1 MSEQF
6 TGGHKIR
13 LPIAEHPCLQC
24 VYALLEVVQNQ
35 MKTKMIFATAML
47 VCVALAGAQGGQGGG
62 QGRGQGRGG
71 FGMGQGRGMGGGMQ
85 SEMQL
90 AFRKDVQTDLGV
102 TAEQKTKLDELQA
115 KQRQGRGGAGGAGGQ
130 GGGVRNGG
138 GAGGNGGNGGGAGA
152 GGNGGGGNRGGQGG
166 GFGQMTEEQRA
177 AMIKRQQEQREQSL
191 KELGAILNEGQV
203 KRLGEIRVQLAGT
216 RAVMQPE
223 MQKNLGLTTEQIT
236 KISDLQ
242 TKQREANMALFQNQ
256 DMSQEDRRA
265 KMENNNKILDAEIV
279 KVLTADQN
287 SKLKA
292 MGGKPFKADPPQGGR
307 GGGR

>member
-1 MSEQF
+1 
-6 TGGHKIR
+6 
-13 LPIAEHPCLQC
+13 
-24 VYALLEVVQNQ
+24 

-47 VCVALAGAQGGQGGG
+47 VCVALAGAQGGGGG
-62 QGRGQGRGG
+62 QGRGGQGRGG
-71 FGMGQGRGMGGGMQ
+71 FGQGRMGGGMQ
-85 SEMQL
+85 GEMQL

-115 KQRQGRGGAGGAGGQ
+115 KQRQGRGGAGGAGGAGGQ
-130 GGGVRNGG
+130 GGGVR
-138 GAGGNGGNGGGAGA
+138 GGNGGNGGGAGA
-152 GGNGGGGNRGGQGG
+152 GGNGGGGNRGNGGGG

-177 AMIKRQQEQREQSL
+177 AMLKRQQEQREQSL
-191 KELGAILNEGQV
+191 KDLGAILNEGQIR
-203 KRLGEIRVQLAGT
+203 RLGEIRVQLAGT

-236 KISDLQ
+236 KITDLQ

-256 DMSQEDRRA
+256 DLSQEDRRA
-265 KMENNNKILDAEIV
+265 KMENNNKILDAEIL

-292 MGGKPFKADPPQGGR
+292 MGGKPFKADPQPQGGR
-307 GGGR
+307 GGGGGR